1 MKNNAQLQKNIAT
14 SISGA
19 IGKNFSITGL
29 NTLSGGCINASY
41 AVSGGNQRFF
51 LKLNSAS
58 SLSMFEAEYQA
69 LLELASSNTI
79 RVPHPVCTGQY
90 DSHSWLVMEHLPLLN
105 NGNQQ
110 KLGEQL
116 AAMHSVTQECFGWSR
131 DNTIGSTPQI
141 NSPGNDWVKFFRDQR
156 LKYQLRL
163 AAAKGYTGSL
173 QKAGAVL
180 LNCLD
185 DFFIG
190 YKPVPSLLHGDLW
203 SGNYAFLE
211 NKEPVIFDPATY
223 YGDREADIAMTELF
237 GGFSTEFRTS
247 YEACWPLD
255 NGYQIRKHLYNCYH
269 ILNHL
274 NLFGGGY
281 AAQAENLII
290 RLLSERNG

>member
-1 MKNNAQLQKNIAT
+1 MKNNAQLQKNIAA
-14 SISGA
+14 SISAANGQ
-19 IGKNFSITGL
+19 KFSIASL
-29 NTLSGGCINASY
+29 NSISGGCINATY
-41 AVSGGNQRFF
+41 VVNDGNRYFF

-69 LLELASSNTI
+69 LQELANSKSI

-90 DSHSWLVMEHLPLLN
+90 DSHSWLVMEYLPLHN
-105 NGNQQ
+105 NGNHL

-116 AAMHSVTQECFGWSR
+116 AAMHRVTRTSFGWDR
-131 DNTIGSTPQI
+131 DNTIGSTPQL
-141 NSPGNDWVKFFRDQR
+141 NTAGNDWLEFFRDKR
-156 LKYQLRL
+156 LQYQLRL
-163 AAAKGYTGSL
+163 AATKGYTGSL
-173 QKAGAVL
+173 QKAGAAL
-180 LNCLD
+180 LDCMD

-211 NKEPVIFDPATY
+211 NNDPVIFDPATY
-223 YGDREADIAMTELF
+223 YGDRETDIAMTELF
-237 GGFSTEFRTS
+237 GGFNTEFRAS

-255 NGYQIRKHLYNCYH
+255 SGYETRKHLYNCYH

-274 NLFGGGY
+274 NLFGGAY
-281 AAQAENLII
+281 ASQAENLIT